1 MKKIW
6 FVGESIVLI
15 ALEQS
20 LKSYAEQNL
29 TPGEEKHLTDRIVL
43 RRVKNKGMCL
53 NLLQDRPDIVK
64 AVSTF
69 AALAIT
75 GVQAAEL
82 FRKGRF
88 FRKKGLALLTAG
100 AWSNTFDRWTKD
112 GVVDY
117 IGIKC
122 SNEKVSAI
130 TYNLADFFIFAG
142 NMILAAAALFP
153 RKKRKNMKPEKNMV
167 S

>member
-6 FVGESIVLI
+6 FVGESIVLA
-15 ALEQS
+15 ALDQS

-29 TPGEEKHLTDRIVL
+29 ASGEEKHLTDRIVL

-53 NLLQDRPDIVK
+53 NFLQDRPDAVK
-64 AVSTF
+64 VISTF
-69 AALAIT
+69 AALAVT
-75 GVQAAEL
+75 GMQAAGL
-82 FRKGRF
+82 FRKGHF
-88 FRKKGLALLTAG
+88 LRKKGLALLSAG
-100 AWSNTFDRWTKD
+100 AWSNTFDRWTKG

-122 SNEKVSAI
+122 TNEKVSAI

-142 NMILAAAALFP
+142 NVILVATALFP
-153 RKKRKNMKPEKNMV
+153 RRKRKNMKPKKNMV

>member
-6 FVGESIVLI
+6 FIGESIVLI
-15 ALEQS
+15 ALDQS
-20 LKSYAEQNL
+20 LKLYTEQNL
-29 TPGEEKHLTDRIVL
+29 NPGEEKHLTDRIVL

-53 NLLQDRPDIVK
+53 NLLQDRPEVVK
-64 AVSTF
+64 KLSA
-69 AALAIT
+69 
-75 GVQAAEL
+75 GL
-82 FRKGRF
+82 FRKGHF
-88 FRKKGLALLTAG
+88 FRKNGLALLSAG

-112 GVVDY
+112 GVADY

-122 SNEKVSAI
+122 GNEKVSAI

-142 NMILAAAALFP
+142 NVILAAAALFSGG
-153 RKKRKNMKPEKNMV
+153 KRKNRKSEKNMV